1 MMTDTRSSSFDGG
14 RRIFVHSAVSD
25 QVPSYS
31 PSHEFLRTFFRI
43 LARNVLF
50 LGGGRGP
57 TPEEVDER
65 DDVRR

>member
-1 MMTDTRSSSFDGG
+1 VD
-14 RRIFVHSAVSD
+14 
-25 QVPSYS
+25 
-31 PSHEFLRTFFRI
+31 FLRTFFRI

-50 LGGGRGP
+50 LFGGRRP